1 MLIIH
6 IVRSGSQYSVGK
18 FHFKD
23 IVALVV
29 HLNLRDVTQ
38 KNILKAI
45 EKLSRN
51 GEYGCNSHIDDRCF
65 IYVGLRQ

>member
-38 KNILKAI
+38 KNRHCSKATGFTQPVHD
-45 EKLSRN
+45 EVR
-51 GEYGCNSHIDDRCF
+51 
-65 IYVGLRQ
+65 